1 MPEIEE
7 LSSRM
12 LTTRAFTCEDIHVR
26 QDGGGRIVEAYAAVF
41 NVRQEIR
48 DFDGHYMENI
58 DSHSFDRT
66 IQLRHQ
72 PGKPSGF
79 QVLFNHGA
87 DISGRTSGHLTLPI
101 GVPVDVKADN
111 KGVFTATRYL
121 ENPLAESVLQTIKG
135 GGLRGQSFT
144 GAMRRSVKSWPDGRR
159 SDALPMITRREIEMR
174 EYGPAVFPAYVDAA
188 ITGTR
193 AESFLRELLAQSPET
208 RLEWLSRYEGK
219 YELSGTPSADPPDNS
234 PDTRETSRL
243 ADGIARIKM
252 TESIRAFNQRTNR

>member
-1 MPEIEE
+1 MPQIEE

-26 QDGGGRIVEAYAAVF
+26 DGDGRIVEAYAAVF

-48 DFDGHYMENI
+48 DHDGHYMENI
-58 DSHSFDRT
+58 DPHSFDRT

-87 DISGRTSGHLTLPI
+87 DISGRTSGHLAMPI
-101 GVPVDVKADN
+101 GVPVDVKADR

-121 ENPLAESVLQTIKG
+121 NNPLADSVLATIKG

-144 GAMRRSVKSWPDGRR
+144 GAMRRSVKTWQSGRE
-159 SDALPMITRREIEMR
+159 SGDLPTITRREIEMR
-174 EYGPAVFPAYVDAA
+174 EYGPAVFPAYVDAI

-193 AESFLRELLAQSPET
+193 AETFLAELLAQPPEH
-208 RLEWLSRYEGK
+208 RLEWLSRYEGT
-219 YELSGTPSADPPDNS
+219 YELPGTLSEDSPSNS
-234 PDTRETSRL
+234 ADTRETTRL
-243 ADGIARIKM
+243 ADGIARIRM
-252 TESIRAFNQRTNR
+252 TESIRAFKQRTNR